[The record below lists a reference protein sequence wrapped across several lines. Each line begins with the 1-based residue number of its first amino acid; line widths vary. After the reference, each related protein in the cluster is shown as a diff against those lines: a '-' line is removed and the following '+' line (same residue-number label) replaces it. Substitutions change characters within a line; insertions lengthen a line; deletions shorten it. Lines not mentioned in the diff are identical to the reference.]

1 MGTKALILLLS
12 GVLLV
17 GCSGG
22 GPAAGQA
29 ATQEADPKK
38 AGAQERAQEGE
49 EKKEQTRQ
57 VELTPEQAARIG
69 IVTTP
74 VQSARYAGT
83 AEGFGAILSHDVVA
97 QAAAELH
104 TSVAA
109 SRLSD
114 AALARA
120 KRLAGTP
127 GALGA
132 DAVENAERQQA
143 ADQSAVQLAR
153 RKLTSL
159 LGVAFPFHGGAD
171 SELEK
176 LADGTHKLARVT
188 FPVDAAITG
197 VPTALR
203 LSSIDAAAGSA
214 WNAHTVWAAPQ
225 DPTLPGRSLFAILTD
240 STVAEGARVRAQ
252 AQSDAAIAGVV
263 VPEPA
268 VVVADGLYWCYVK
281 KNEDAYRRVAID
293 TGRPLGEGYFVADG
307 IAPGEEVVTAGAGSL
322 LARELNASTEPED

>member
-22 GPAAGQA
+22 GPAAGQSA
-29 ATQEADPKK
+29 GHGATKEADPRE
-38 AGAQERAQEGE
+38 AGAQEGGG
-49 EKKEQTRQ
+49 EKKETRQ

-69 IVTTP
+69 IVTTA
-74 VQSARYAGT
+74 VQSARYTRT

-120 KRLAGTP
+120 KGLAGTP

-159 LGVAFPFHGGAD
+159 LGVAFPFHEGAD

-188 FPVDAAITG
+188 FPMDAAITG
-197 VPTALR
+197 TPKALR
-203 LSSIDAAAGSA
+203 VSSIDAAAGTA
-214 WNAHTVWAAPQ
+214 WNAHTIWAAPQ

-252 AQSDAAIAGVV
+252 AESDAAIAGVV

-281 KNEDAYRRVAID
+281 KNEDVYQRVAID
-293 TGRPLGEGYFVADG
+293 TNRPLGEGYFVADG

-322 LARELNASTEPED
+322 LARELNSGTEPEG